1 MRCQQDC
8 GQSAVL
14 VLVVALLL
22 CVALLTALVD
32 FGGVTK
38 DRAQTPAD
46 TAALA
51 SLDGGAAAEHNF
63 AARHAATVVSWSR
76 SPGNDEVTVRVRL
89 GEGTATARA
98 SNAP

>member
-1 MRCQQDC
+1 MRCQQDR

-22 CVALLTALVD
+22 GVALLTALVD
-32 FGGVTK
+32 FGGVTQ
-38 DRAQTPAD
+38 DRARAQ

-51 SLDGGAAAEHNF
+51 SLDGGAAAAHDF
-63 AARHAATVVSWSR
+63 AARHGATVVAWSR
-76 SPGNDEVTVRVRL
+76 GPGDDEVTVRVRL
-89 GEGTATARA
+89 GESTATARA